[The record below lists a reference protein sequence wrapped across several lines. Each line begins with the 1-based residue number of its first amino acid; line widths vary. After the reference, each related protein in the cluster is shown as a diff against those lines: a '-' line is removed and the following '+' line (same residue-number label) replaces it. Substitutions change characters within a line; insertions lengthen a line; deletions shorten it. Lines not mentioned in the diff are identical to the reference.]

1 MPGISPC
8 CHPALSYVLYMC
20 CLLTPHAHPP
30 RQTLLSPP
38 LQERVRNSPGH
49 TVSGSPEAGLMESPV
64 PLRTTLL
71 LPCRTLCV
79 SSRTS
84 LLKRFI
90 ILRRYV
96 SNSVFIFSLQCTLK
110 TRRMKGEGRPHSPVN
125 AFQLQ

>member
-1 MPGISPC
+1 
-8 CHPALSYVLYMC
+8 
-20 CLLTPHAHPP
+20 
-30 RQTLLSPP
+30 
-38 LQERVRNSPGH
+38 
-49 TVSGSPEAGLMESPV
+49 MESPV